1 VHPWLPPVQTN
12 RRNPHRRTGTDA
24 TQARSTSD
32 LSSSALTSR
41 GVGLTR
47 SRLTHRHRPRLD
59 PRPNIFVRR
68 IAHACGHVCRS
79 DIYALILCI
88 SSSHICL
95 EKRWFP
101 QETLYTVNLHELLL
115 YYRLSPFFSFFH
127 TLALRDRT
135 DQTPR
140 SWYTQDATHWLNGL
154 SQPTQGAFQ
163 LTYPTRSGRTSHS
176 TQSTAVATA
185 AAATAVH
192 SRAALSVAAT

>member
-1 VHPWLPPVQTN
+1 MHPWLPPVQTN

-115 YYRLSPFFSFFH
+115 YYRLSPFFYFFH
-127 TLALRDRT
+127 SPSAIEPTTPPEAGTRKTQHTGST
-135 DQTPR
+135 DSHSRHKELSSLLTR
-140 SWYTQDATHWLNGL
+140 HAVEGL
-154 SQPTQGAFQ
+154 SQHTI
-163 LTYPTRSGRTSHS
+163 T
-176 TQSTAVATA
+176 
-185 AAATAVH
+185 
-192 SRAALSVAAT
+192 